1 MDPVVRGSGDHK
13 YLYCPAGS
21 LRIANERDALDL
33 VALCG
38 EHEMDK
44 LLLDGGCLD
53 PAFVDLKTGLAGEV
67 LLKLSNYRIRAAV
80 IMPQERVGTGRFAE
94 FVLETNRGNQFR
106 VYSQCDDAE
115 KWLVG

>member
-1 MDPVVRGSGDHK
+1 MDPVLNGTGDRK

-38 EHEMDK
+38 EYETDK
-44 LLLDGGCLD
+44 LLLDGECLD
-53 PAFVDLKTGLAGEV
+53 PAFFDLKTGLAGEV

-106 VYSQCDDAE
+106 VYSQHEGAE

>member
-1 MDPVVRGSGDHK
+1 MPAVRRETNGK
-13 YLYCPAGS
+13 AYLDCLAGS

-38 EHEMDK
+38 ENETDN
-44 LLLDGGCLD
+44 LLLDGECLD
-53 PAFVDLKTGLAGEV
+53 PAFFDLKTGLAGEV

-80 IMPQERVGTGRFAE
+80 ILPQERIGNGRFAE

-106 VYSQCDDAE
+106 VYSQHDAAE
-115 KWLVG
+115 KWLTG